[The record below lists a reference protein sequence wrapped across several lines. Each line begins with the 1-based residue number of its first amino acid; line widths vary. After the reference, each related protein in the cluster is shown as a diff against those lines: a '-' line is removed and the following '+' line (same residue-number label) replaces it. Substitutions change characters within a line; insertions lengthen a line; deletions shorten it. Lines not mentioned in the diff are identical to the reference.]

1 MSWQQNGSRLPCP
14 TVVFF
19 SNHNVLSKF
28 LDTIFYQKG
37 NKFLKVERHFWSYCL
52 KHELQHVMKATLSKS
67 LQGFQWTVHQCI
79 LHCWPAAEKDSH
91 ELWNITNYQ
100 YIHKHWQS
108 LAASLVAETK
118 HAFSFWKLKKEKEK
132 KEVKMALETWP
143 WTCFQKLNLHS
154 NWINFTNSCFKG
166 NNASTL

>member
-1 MSWQQNGSRLPCP
+1 MSWQQNGYRLPCS

-28 LDTIFYQKG
+28 LDTIFYQKR

-52 KHELQHVMKATLSKS
+52 KHELQHVMKATWSKS

-91 ELWNITNYQ
+91 ELWNITNHQ

-118 HAFSFWKLKKEKEK
+118 HAFSFWKLKKE
-132 KEVKMALETWP
+132 EVKMALETWP